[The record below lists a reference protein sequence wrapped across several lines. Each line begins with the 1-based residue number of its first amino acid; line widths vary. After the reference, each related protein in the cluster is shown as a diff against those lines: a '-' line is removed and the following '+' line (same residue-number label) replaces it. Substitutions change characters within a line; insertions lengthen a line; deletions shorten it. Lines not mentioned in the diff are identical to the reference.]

1 MGYLFI
7 LITVILNVLKGLC
20 SKKVSLRL
28 DGMSDNISLNLLRN
42 SICVIIGGVILV
54 FGGTGFAMP
63 RMGWLICAVSGVF
76 FSFNYIVWII
86 ALKTD
91 AYMFASAANN
101 ASFII
106 SALCGIIFF
115 GESLTFPKA
124 LGAVLVLIAMY
135 FMTLY
140 QKSFGG
146 KPSKFDLL
154 MLFLVFFT
162 AGMNTSIQ
170 KWFTK
175 ALPDTSVQLYTFYT
189 FAFSILFLVVYRLIV
204 KSPQGF
210 GKQLSTL
217 KTLLPWTLAM
227 SLGVYGATYFQA
239 RAAALLDAVVVYPLN
254 SGMNLIGA
262 SLMAWAAFKEKPNRY
277 SIIGAILIFAALVLS
292 RL

>member
-1 MGYLFI
+1 MGYIFI
-7 LITVILNVLKGLC
+7 IITVILNVTKGLC
-20 SKKVSLRL
+20 SKKASLRL
-28 DGMSDNISLNLLRN
+28 DGISDNINLNLLRN
-42 SICVIIGGVILV
+42 SICIIIGGAILAL
-54 FGGTGFAMP
+54 GTTGFSMP
-63 RMGWLICAVSGVF
+63 KIGWIISIISGVF

-91 AYMFASAANN
+91 AYMFGSAANN

-115 GESLTFPKA
+115 GERLTVPKA
-124 LGAVLVLIAMY
+124 IGALLVLVAMY

-146 KPSKFDLL
+146 KPSKFDFL

-162 AGMNTSIQ
+162 SGMNTSIQ

-189 FAFSILFLVVYRLIV
+189 FAFSILFLIVYRLIL
-204 KSPQGF
+204 KSPHSAK
-210 GKQLSTL
+210 KQLSTI
-217 KTLLPWTLAM
+217 KSLLPITLVMAV
-227 SLGVYGATYFQA
+227 GTYGATYFQA

-254 SGMNLIGA
+254 NGLNLIGA
-262 SLMAWAAFKEKPNRY
+262 SLMAWAAFGEKPNRY
-277 SIIGAILIFAALVLS
+277 SIIGAILVFTALVLS

>member
-7 LITVILNVLKGLC
+7 LITVILNVTKGLC
-20 SKKVSLRL
+20 SKKVSLKL
-28 DGMSDNISLNLLRN
+28 NDMSDNINLNLLRN
-42 SICVIIGGVILV
+42 SICIIIGGALLAL
-54 FGGTGFAMP
+54 GGTSFAMP
-63 RMGWLICAVSGVF
+63 KMGWLICAISGIF

-91 AYMFASAANN
+91 AYMFGSAANN

-106 SALCGIIFF
+106 SALCGIVFF
-115 GESLTFPKA
+115 GESLTAPKA
-124 LGAVLVLIAMY
+124 IGALLVLVAMY

-175 ALPDTSVQLYTFYT
+175 ALTDTSVQLYTFYT
-189 FAFSILFLVVYRLIV
+189 FAFSILFLIVYRLII
-204 KSPQGF
+204 KSPQSLK
-210 GKQLSTL
+210 KQLSTL
-217 KTLLPWTLAM
+217 KILLPLTLVM
-227 SLGVYGATYFQA
+227 SIGVYGATYFQA
-239 RAAALLDAVVVYPLN
+239 RASALLDAVVVYPLN
-254 SGMNLIGA
+254 NGLNLIGA
-262 SLMAWAAFKEKPNRY
+262 SLMAWAAFGEKPNRY
-277 SIIGAILIFAALVLS
+277 SIIGAILVFTALVLS
-292 RL
+292 RF